1 MDPKWGLHFRGIEK
15 WKDCLDEVRRRWV
28 SEAAL
33 PPAVVAARQRPD
45 VLTRPAEMELATFY
59 LSQRAFPKAE
69 ALLLETMAL
78 QGKAELRESK
88 SVDGGKVAVDGG
100 KVAVGLCLRGLACI
114 SEAKKQL
121 PQALSLREQS
131 LALIATALE
140 ATHPEVRRKSIARCG
155 SIFIF

>member
-1 MDPKWGLHFRGIEK
+1 
-15 WKDCLDEVRRRWV
+15 
-28 SEAAL
+28 
-33 PPAVVAARQRPD
+33 
-45 VLTRPAEMELATFY
+45 MELATFY

-88 SVDGGKVAVDGG
+88 SVDGG